1 MSALKMS
8 QILLEKTIK
17 LKSKTLL
24 RVFVWEIAVKIPSQK
39 THLGL
44 GNLTCNFPD
53 DCSTYEAASVTNI
66 RLWITF
72 FECDYWVKER
82 HLKLEKMGI
91 GPRSLNRIDKT

>member
-39 THLGL
+39 IHL

-91 GPRSLNRIDKT
+91 GPRSLNRRDKT